1 MYIKKVHLIGFGRF
15 DGRVIE
21 LSPRLNVVFGSNEAG
36 KTTFVRAIQGV
47 LFGFKGRKENTNL
60 LRLRYRP
67 WDSALPYVAGITLED
82 NEGREFYIERN
93 FDNDRVKVYLSRDGK
108 LQESGMQLEEI
119 LNNTLGIQNGRIFE
133 STLMIRQEEVSRLDD
148 TEINHALMRKITEGD
163 LDIPLKEI
171 FRVLEE
177 RIKELDRGMERQAK
191 NPGLLKSLQI
201 EIESLK
207 KMVNSSR
214 QRKEEFLELVKKY
227 RLAKERLDTIRDEL
241 AAIGPRM
248 RKFEEQQL
256 LQTKIQELEGE
267 RNRLQETLREIKTL
281 ENEIA
286 AVRQEM
292 ELYPGGEEAY
302 NDITYSRLEKYASQ
316 KEDRE
321 REIKRIEEK
330 IKQIN
335 EQREQIRQ
343 ERDNI
348 AHTLATYYSMK
359 YSQSKLLEAQ
369 RLQAM
374 IRDRQEKLAEKEKE
388 IENLRRESKSS
399 SSKLKLYGSL
409 ALLVASP
416 LCFFFL
422 PEGINYVVSSA
433 LFVLGVIGLLV
444 QKNSERAVISEEI
457 IKHMERE
464 CATIRSDIE
473 RTEKILQ
480 GLVGEEGLEEFMRKY
495 QAMLDLEKE
504 LASLDKKLASL
515 NPVPYQEEVSK
526 LKAEIAEIDK
536 NITSILV
543 AAGCS
548 SREEYRAKYKQ
559 YCELRTRLSNLESKL
574 QLLLKN
580 ESPEEMAGRLA
591 ALGVEIEQLKIQLEA
606 AGELITAEEYQRL
619 RQKAEELE
627 KEANNLKEE
636 SIVLETNIENYKKL
650 VFASQDLWDLE
661 NQLQEKEE
669 LWQKYHFQLR
679 GLQLVKNTLLEA
691 VEEARTRVAPS
702 VQVKIEEIFRQITA
716 DRYKGVEIASNNGKS
731 FFPRVLSPEK
741 KDFVQADF
749 LSTGT
754 RDQLYLSFRLALA
767 DFLTRTPHFP
777 LILDDPF
784 VNFDSSRLANTIEI
798 LRKMADEHQIIWLT
812 KEEEVLRRLP
822 DATVIYL

>member
-1 MYIKKVHLIGFGRF
+1 MYIKKVHLLGFGRF

-21 LSPRLNVVFGSNEAG
+21 LSPGLNIVFGSNEAG
-36 KTTFVRAIQGV
+36 KTTFVRAIEGV
-47 LFGFKGRKENTNL
+47 LFGFKRRKENTNL

-67 WDSALPYVAGITLED
+67 WDSALPYVAGITIED

-163 LDIPLKEI
+163 LDVPLKEI

-191 NPGLLKSLQI
+191 NPGLLKSLEI

-227 RLAKERLDTIRDEL
+227 RLARERLDTIRDEL
-241 AAIGPRM
+241 TAIGPRM

-256 LQTKIQELEGE
+256 LQNKIQELEGE
-267 RNRLQETLREIKTL
+267 RSRLQETLREIKTL

-286 AVRQEM
+286 AVRQEI

-302 NDITYSRLEKYASQ
+302 NDITYSRLEKYVSQ

-321 REIKRIEEK
+321 KEIKRIEEK

-343 ERDNI
+343 ERDSI
-348 AHTLATYYSMK
+348 VHTLATHYMK

-369 RLQAM
+369 RLQTM

-388 IENLRRESKSS
+388 IEKLRRESKSG

-433 LFVLGVIGLLV
+433 LFVLGVVGFLA

-473 RTEKILQ
+473 RAEKILRS
-480 GLVGEEGLEEFMRKY
+480 LVGEEGLEEFMRKY

-504 LASLDKKLASL
+504 LASLDKNLASL
-515 NPVPYQEEVSK
+515 SPVPYQEEVSR
-526 LKAEIAEIDK
+526 LKGEIAEIDK
-536 NITSILV
+536 NIISIL
-543 AAGCS
+543 ATAGCT

-559 YCELRTRLSNLESKL
+559 YCELRTRLSNLDSKL

-591 ALGVEIEQLKIQLEA
+591 ALDVEIEQLKIQLEA
-606 AGELITAEEYQRL
+606 AGELITAEEYRRL

-636 SIVLETNIENYKKL
+636 SIVLETNIENYKRL

-679 GLQLVKNTLLEA
+679 GLQLVKNILLEA

-716 DRYKGVEIASNNGKS
+716 DRYKGVEIASDNGKS
-731 FFPRVLSPEK
+731 LFPLVLSPEK
-741 KDFVQADF
+741 KDFVQVDF

-777 LILDDPF
+777 LIFDDPF

-812 KEEEVLRRLP
+812 KEEEVLQRMP
-822 DATVIYL
+822 DATVVHL